1 MEHPI
6 QYLEPVF
13 KFLDHCVWEYG
24 DYFFIALLYACMIF
38 LAWFLVRPRSRNNS
52 HFQIFI
58 FPPMP
63 RRRRNLDHG
72 SEL

>member
-13 KFLDHCVWEYG
+13 KFLDHCVREYG

-38 LAWFLVRPRSRNNS
+38 LAWFLVRPR
-52 HFQIFI
+52 
-58 FPPMP
+58 
-63 RRRRNLDHG
+63 RRN
-72 SEL
+72 EQ